1 MGKLKFILALWM
13 AKLSI
18 PALKITH
25 HSGTD
30 FPGNLALKICP
41 DFLRY
46 VGRPKTIVAITG
58 TNGKTT
64 VSNMLSDI
72 LESNGYRVMSNRAGA
87 NVASGIA
94 TTFIRSCGLFGRI
107 SKYDIAV
114 LEVDE
119 RSSVKVYP
127 YVTPDFVAITNL
139 SRDSIMRNAHPDFIA
154 GILTSTIPASTKM
167 ILNADDLISCGV
179 APDNPRVHFG
189 IDRLPTDVTACV
201 NLINDMRICPKCLG
215 KLEYEYLR
223 YHHIGK
229 AVCRDCGFHSPDS
242 EFLARDVDFENHTVT
257 IRENGQDYAYPL
269 ITDNVINTYNILT
282 VITTLRQLGLEP
294 EAIRH
299 SLERTVI
306 DTTRYAQEKV
316 GKVTLVKQMSKDLN
330 AMAGSR
336 VFDYISHLPGQ
347 KEVYLM
353 MNNMGDA
360 ANWSE
365 NTCWLYDAD
374 FEFLN
379 RDDIVQ
385 IVCAGPRALDY
396 KLRLLMAGVPEE
408 KIACDLSEEKAA
420 ELLRFTPGDDIYYL
434 YGADAWGLTNRM
446 YDYLK
451 KLALQRAADKEV
463 QQ

>member
-1 MGKLKFILALWM
+1 MGKLKFLLALWA

-25 HSGTD
+25 HQGTD

-46 VGRPKTIVAITG
+46 VGRPETIIAVTG

-72 LESNGYRVMSNRAGA
+72 LECNGYRVMGNRAGA
-87 NVASGIA
+87 NVVSGISTA
-94 TTFIRSCGLFGRI
+94 FIRACSLTG
-107 SKYDIAV
+107 KVKNYDVAV

-127 YVTPDFVAITNL
+127 YVTPDFVTITNL

-154 GILTSTIPASTKM
+154 GIISGSLPATTKM

-179 APDNPRVHFG
+179 CPDNQRAYFG
-189 IDRLPTDVTACV
+189 IDRLPTDVTECM

-215 KLEYEYLR
+215 KLEYDYLR

-242 EFLARDVDFENHTVT
+242 DYLAQNVDFENHTFTV
-257 IRENGQDYAYPL
+257 REGEKVCNYPL
-269 ITDNVINTYNILT
+269 ITDNVINTYNILA
-282 VITTLRQLGLEP
+282 VIATLRQFGMAYET
-294 EAIRH
+294 IRS
-299 SLERTVI
+299 SLEHTVI

-316 GKVTLVKQMSKDLN
+316 GDVTLIKQMAKDLN
-330 AMAGSR
+330 AMACSR
-336 VFDYISHLPGQ
+336 VFDYISHRPGQ
-347 KEVYLM
+347 KEVFLM

-360 ANWSE
+360 AHWSE
-365 NTCWLYDAD
+365 NTCWMFDAD

-408 KIACDLSEEKAA
+408 KIACDLDEATAA
-420 ELLRFTPGDDIYYL
+420 ELLHFTPDDDIYYL
-434 YGADAWGLTNRM
+434 YGADAWGLTNRI
-446 YDYLK
+446 YEHLT
-451 KLALQRAADKEV
+451 KLALQRSKCKEV
-463 QQ
+463 QA